1 MASASGGSLPR
12 YIVQRVL
19 LMIPMIWLVVTLVF
33 ILLRVVPGDPVSASV
48 GGRLSEEELDRRRE
62 AMGIDRPLL
71 VQYLEYLGALLRFD
85 LGQTLSDNRD
95 VIDIIRDNGGA
106 TLTLTIGAFIFAL
119 GVGIPL
125 GLIAGRRRD
134 KVLDVVIRIF
144 GIVTYATPVFVI
156 GILFVLLVSGTGW
169 PTYDIASPVT
179 KFKVP
184 TVTHILL
191 VDTLIEG
198 NSEYIVDVLKH
209 HVLPCFVLGLLL
221 SGVFIRLVRVN
232 LLMTLKGDYIE
243 AARARGIPER
253 YVVRRHA
260 FRNALVP
267 VITVIGL
274 QVALTLA
281 GAILTET
288 VFNWPGLGT
297 QLVDYLNAR
306 DYPAVQGLVVFFA
319 VIVVVVSL
327 LVDIVN
333 ALIDPRVRY

>member
-19 LMIPMIWLVVTLVF
+19 LMVPMVWLVVTLVF
-33 ILLRVVPGDPVSASV
+33 ILLRVIPGDPVSASV

-71 VQYLEYLGALLRFD
+71 VQYLEYLGDLLRFD

-95 VIDIIRDNGGA
+95 VFEIIRDNGGA
-106 TLTLTIGAFIFAL
+106 TLTLTVGAFIFAL
-119 GVGIPL
+119 GVGIPM

-134 KVLDVVIRIF
+134 RVVDVVIRVF

-179 KFKVP
+179 KFKTP

-191 VDTLIEG
+191 VDTILSG
-198 NSEYIVDVLKH
+198 DSEFVVDVLQH

-221 SGVFIRLVRVN
+221 AGVFIRLVRVN

-288 VFNWPGLGT
+288 IFNWPGLGT

-327 LVDIVN
+327 LVDILN

>member
-12 YIVQRVL
+12 YIAQRVL

-33 ILLRVVPGDPVSASV
+33 LLLRVAPGDPVSASV
-48 GGRLSEEELDRRRE
+48 GGRLSEEELDRRR
-62 AMGIDRPLL
+62 ATMGLDRPLI
-71 VQYLEYLGALLRFD
+71 VQYLEYLNSLLHFD
-85 LGQTLSDNRD
+85 LGNALSDNRP

-106 TLTLTIGAFIFAL
+106 TLTLTVGAFIFAL

-134 KVLDVVIRIF
+134 TFMDVVIRIF
-144 GIVTYATPVFVI
+144 GIVTYAAPVFVV
-156 GILFVLLVSGTGW
+156 GILFVVLVSGTGW
-169 PTYDIASPVT
+169 PTYDIASPMT

-191 VDTLIEG
+191 VDAFIDG
-198 NSEYIVDVLKH
+198 NPDYIVDVLKH

-221 SGVFIRLVRVN
+221 CGVFIRLVRVN

-260 FRNALVP
+260 LRNALVP

-274 QVALTLA
+274 QVALSLA

-288 VFNWPGLGT
+288 TFNWPGLGT

-306 DYPAVQGLVVFFA
+306 DYAAVQGLVVFFA
-319 VIVVVVSL
+319 IIVVVVSL
-327 LVDIVN
+327 VVDIVN
-333 ALIDPRVRY
+333 ALVDPRVSY